1 MKREYTLHEEMLKVV
16 TTEQLFLGELKLRML
31 EDTIN
36 AHPFLK
42 EQLENENINI
52 FISNITFMPYVTY
65 ADLDK
70 INTGKLQYHQWKG
83 KTYNAMKKIGL
94 VRDLDTYC
102 SYVLR

>member
-1 MKREYTLHEEMLKVV
+1 MKKEYTLHEEMLKVMTKEEILV
-16 TTEQLFLGELKLRML
+16 SKIKWDLLEETINTNTFLG
-31 EDTIN
+31 
-36 AHPFLK
+36 
-42 EQLENENINI
+42 EQLENGNIQIFVCNI
-52 FISNITFMPYVTY
+52 SFVPYVTY